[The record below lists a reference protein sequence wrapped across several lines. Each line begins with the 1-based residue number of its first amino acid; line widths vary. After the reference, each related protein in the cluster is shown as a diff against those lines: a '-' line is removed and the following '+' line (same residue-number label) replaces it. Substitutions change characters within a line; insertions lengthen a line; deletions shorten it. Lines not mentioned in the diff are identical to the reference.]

1 MGLESATYI
10 NDLVN
15 SNPTGLD
22 EVNKGDDHLRL
33 IKSVLQN
40 SFTNI
45 GAAVNANATEL
56 NNLVG
61 LTADASELNIL
72 DGGVITVVELNYLQG
87 ATSNIQA
94 QIDNVATTLGLLFPI
109 GHILHSSN
117 SANPSTYGYPGT
129 WARIAEGRMLIG
141 EGTGAGLTTRVAG
154 TTGGQEDAIIPQH
167 SHNINQTPHKH
178 TMRGMGNDD
187 DGGPRVAGSQNNS
200 SSANAMF
207 TANANITIDSEG
219 EAVGNK
225 NMAPYLV
232 VYIWERT
239 A

>member
-1 MGLESATYI
+1 MGLESATFI
-10 NDLVN
+10 NELVN
-15 SNPTGLD
+15 ANPTGLD

-45 GAAVNANATEL
+45 DAAVNANPTEL

-61 LTADASELNIL
+61 LTAEASELNIL
-72 DGGVITVVELNYLQG
+72 DGAIVNVGEINELSG

-94 QIDNVATTLGLLFPI
+94 QLDNVSTTLGLLFPI

-129 WARIAEGRMLIG
+129 WARIARGRVLVG
-141 EGTGAGLTTRVAG
+141 EGTGSGLTTRVAG
-154 TTGGQEDAIIPQH
+154 VTGGQEDAVIPAH
-167 SHNINQTPHKH
+167 SHNINQTPHGH
-178 TMRGMGNDD
+178 RLRGMGNDD
-187 DGGPRVAGSQNNS
+187 DGGPRPPGGNNT
-200 SSANAMF
+200 SASNSAIEG
-207 TANANITIDSEG
+207 ANANITINSTG
-219 EAVGNK
+219 EAVGGK
-225 NMAPYLV
+225 NMQPFLV

>member
-40 SFTNI
+40 SFTDI
-45 GAAVNANATEL
+45 GNAVITNDTEL
-56 NNLVG
+56 NLLSG
-61 LTADASELNIL
+61 LTAEASELNIL
-72 DGGVITVVELNYLQG
+72 DGGIISVTELNYSSGLTG
-87 ATSNIQA
+87 NIQD
-94 QIDNVATTLGLLFPI
+94 QIDNIDTQLAQLFPI

-117 SANPSTYGYPGT
+117 SANPGTYGYPGT
-129 WARIAEGRMLIG
+129 WARIARGRVLIG
-141 EGTGAGLTTRVAG
+141 EGTGSGLTTRVAG
-154 TTGGQEDAIIPQH
+154 TTLGQEDAIVPSH
-167 SHNINQTPHKH
+167 SHNINQTPHGH
-178 TMRGMGNDD
+178 RIRGLGSDD
-187 DGGPRVAGSQNNS
+187 DGGPRVPGSNNTGAS
-200 SSANAMF
+200 NAAIEG
-207 TANANITIDSEG
+207 ANANITINSTGEG
-219 EAVGNK
+219 VSDK
-225 NMAPYLV
+225 NMQPSLV